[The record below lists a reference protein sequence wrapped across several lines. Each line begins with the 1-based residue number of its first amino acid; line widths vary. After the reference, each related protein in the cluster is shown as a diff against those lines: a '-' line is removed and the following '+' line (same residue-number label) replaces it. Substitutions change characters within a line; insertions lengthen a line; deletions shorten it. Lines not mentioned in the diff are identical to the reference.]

1 MRPSG
6 GARAI
11 SFDVMSAPDLREAAA
26 PTRLLD
32 TLRHA
37 TRGHHEAIERHL
49 TADGGSWTRDRYCR
63 MLRMFQA
70 VISPIE
76 TTLVDH
82 LGGLFAA
89 PPPTTRTERLAAD
102 LSALGLD
109 PQSGSALWPS
119 RALTIVSRAEA
130 FGAGY
135 VLQGSLLGGAVICR
149 QMRSSDAMPHVPALY
164 LELYGAELGQAWT
177 RLCRAIN
184 AFGDTVGVQQREL
197 TVTAAIRTFEAC
209 DAAFDALS

>member
-1 MRPSG
+1 
-6 GARAI
+6 
-11 SFDVMSAPDLREAAA
+11 MSAPELRDTAAS
-26 PTRLLD
+26 PLPRLLD

-37 TRGHHEAIERHL
+37 TRAHHDAIERHL
-49 TADGGSWTRDRYCR
+49 IADGGAWTHHRYGR

-70 VISPIE
+70 VITPIE
-76 TTLVDH
+76 ATLVEH

-89 PPPTTRTERLAAD
+89 PPPTTRAVRLAAD

-109 PQSGSALWPS
+109 PQAGSTLWPS
-119 RALTIVSRAEA
+119 RALTIASRAEA

-149 QMRSSDAMPHVPALY
+149 QIRSSDAIPHVPATY
-164 LELYGAELGQAWT
+164 LELYGARLGEAWN
-177 RLCRAIN
+177 RLCGGIN
-184 AFGDTVGVQQREL
+184 AFGDTADVHQREL
-197 TVTAAIRTFEAC
+197 AVTAAIRTFQAC

>member
-1 MRPSG
+1 
-6 GARAI
+6 
-11 SFDVMSAPDLREAAA
+11 MSVPESCEAAA
-26 PTRLLD
+26 SNAPLPLLLD

-37 TRGHHEAIERHL
+37 TRAHHEAIERHL
-49 TADGGSWTRDRYCR
+49 TAGGGAWTRDRYGR

-70 VISPIE
+70 VITPIE

-89 PPPTTRTERLAAD
+89 PPPATRTARLAAD

-109 PQSGSALWPS
+109 PHADSTLWRS
-119 RALTIVSRAEA
+119 RALTIASRAEA

-149 QMRSSDAMPHVPALY
+149 QIRSSDAMPHVPALY
-164 LELYGAELGQAWT
+164 LELYGARLGDAWK
-177 RLCRAIN
+177 RLCGAIN
-184 AFGDTVGVQQREL
+184 AFGDTADVHQREL
-197 TVTAAIRTFEAC
+197 AVAAAIRTFEAC
-209 DAAFDALS
+209 GAAFDALS

>member
-1 MRPSG
+1 
-6 GARAI
+6 
-11 SFDVMSAPDLREAAA
+11 MSAPEFREAATLTR
-26 PTRLLD
+26 PLPRLLD

-37 TRGHHEAIERHL
+37 TRAHHEATERHL
-49 TADGGSWTRDRYCR
+49 TGDGGAWTRDRYGR

-70 VISPIE
+70 VITPVE
-76 TTLVDH
+76 ATLVDH

-89 PPPTTRTERLAAD
+89 PPPTTRAARLAAD

-109 PQSGSALWPS
+109 PKAGSTLWPS
-119 RALTIVSRAEA
+119 HALTIASRAEA

-149 QMRSSDAMPHVPALY
+149 QIRSSDAMPHVPAMY
-164 LELYGAELGQAWT
+164 LELYGTKLGEAWK
-177 RLCRAIN
+177 RLCGAID
-184 AFGDTVGVQQREL
+184 AFGDTADAHQREL
-197 TVTAAIRTFEAC
+197 AVTAAIRTFQAC